1 MAQSSGRN
9 EMRVLH
15 VIDSL
20 NPGGTERQCLALV
33 RRLSARGVANALFYG
48 RTGPLLRDAERL
60 TDTLRPSPAI
70 RFRSVRIP
78 LQLIQLARMIREWAP
93 DIVQT
98 YGFYSNLPGLLAASF
113 ARVPVRVAGRRQLA
127 QYLSPAQRLAD
138 RWAWKLAHRV
148 VVNSEAVREQ
158 VVSREG
164 MRADRVVVIRNGLD
178 LGEWRTADRGPNG
191 GDGDVVVGMVA
202 HFRKMKDHPT
212 FLRAAR
218 EILSVVPSVRFH
230 LVGSGTLEGTA
241 RDIAQRLGIAA
252 HVDFL
257 GGLEGEALR
266 SAVRRFRVSVLS
278 SKDNEGLPNA
288 VLESMGAGLPVVAT
302 AVGGTPELIEDGS
315 TGFLV
320 PPGDAAALA
329 ERVVLLLKDPGLAR
343 AMGERGRQ
351 RVEGG
356 FNMDR
361 MADRFLGLYRDLLA
375 ERMAGGR

>member
-1 MAQSSGRN
+1 
-9 EMRVLH
+9 
-15 VIDSL
+15 
-20 NPGGTERQCLALV
+20 
-33 RRLSARGVANALFYG
+33 
-48 RTGPLLRDAERL
+48 
-60 TDTLRPSPAI
+60 
-70 RFRSVRIP
+70 
-78 LQLIQLARMIREWAP
+78 
-93 DIVQT
+93 
-98 YGFYSNLPGLLAASF
+98 
-113 ARVPVRVAGRRQLA
+113 
-127 QYLSPAQRLAD
+127 LAD